1 MKFTFW
7 DQLVLNI
14 TGKLPKKTQAE
25 VDELIALKEMIARVN
40 DLEHRSRV
48 LAAEKRKLAKPDS
61 DTPKP
66 TKPKTTR
73 KKKAE

>member
-1 MKFTFW
+1 MISRVT
-7 DQLVLNI
+7 
-14 TGKLPKKTQAE
+14 
-25 VDELIALKEMIARVN
+25 ELEY
-40 DLEHRSRV
+40 RSRL
-48 LAAEKRKLAKPDS
+48 LAAEKRKVAKTKS

>member
-7 DQLVLNI
+7 DQLVLNL
-14 TGKLPKKTQAE
+14 TGRLPKRTQAE
-25 VDELIALKEMIARVN
+25 VDDLIALKEMIARVN

-48 LAAEKRKLAKPDS
+48 LAAEKRKVAKATS

-73 KKKAE
+73 KKKGE

>member
-7 DQLVLNI
+7 DQLVLNL
-14 TGKLPKKTQAE
+14 TGRLPRRTQAE
-25 VDELIALKEMIARVN
+25 VDDLIALKEMISRATE
-40 DLEHRSRV
+40 LEYRSRL
-48 LAAEKRKLAKPDS
+48 LAAEKRKAAKTKS